1 MGKQKTA
8 REEARMEKFY
18 TIDQVAQLFSVTR
31 VTVYDWMKT
40 GRLAYVQVG
49 GRRRVTQSA
58 IDAFIQPGGNLQM
71 VAGGQE
77 IKTRAPALA
86 L

>member
-1 MGKQKTA
+1 
-8 REEARMEKFY
+8 MEKFY
-18 TIDQVAQLFSVTR
+18 TVDQVAEVFGVTR
-31 VTVYDWMKT
+31 TTVYEWMKT

-58 IDAFIQPGGNLQM
+58 LDAFVVPGGSMQI

-77 IKTRAPALA
+77 SKTRASVLA